1 MDILLIILQGI
12 MTLIIGYIG
21 AKIKKRESERKKE
34 QQEQEAIREGLRAVL
49 RDRIVQA
56 HNNFS
61 RKGSIEMEELENIS
75 NMYIAYHNL
84 GGNGVV
90 TNVYNRILEIPIAK
104 GTQ

>member
-1 MDILLIILQGI
+1 MEAFLIVLQAI
-12 MTLIIGYIG
+12 MTLIVGYIG
-21 AKIKKRESERKKE
+21 TKIKKRETERKRE
-34 QQEQEAIREGLRAVL
+34 QEEQEALRDGVRAVL

-61 RKGSIEMEELENIS
+61 RIGSIEIEELENIS

-90 TNVYNRILEIPIAK
+90 TNVYNRILEIPIK
-104 GTQ
+104 KSTH